1 MDDAI
6 IPSTRKELLDDVKTP
21 RIDFEKIQRDKLRW
35 AYLSGKQVE
44 FESFSPYLQDY
55 NTKTWEIWKDNLLNS
70 DEAGIEIAKMIWR
83 ELPGNN
89 VRQIMLYD
97 EYNSLFSDSSDVH
110 GKPKKYALDQNGMTS
125 KENDGTEIEANQL
138 EYSLEAKTQFKK
150 NLETLLVQTWVIN
163 HWRKLLAISESE
175 KIEDAKKFIQVMKE
189 RKSPDGQSYIQ
200 EMGKEIL
207 FVNPNAENPK
217 YRKITL
223 RKQNGHWM
231 CEALDASSYI
241 KPENLNI
248 THLVI
253 LPTNFKEQQDKVW
266 EMLRVLWIKP
276 DNYHNI
282 FFDPNMDPAE
292 VTKVIKNE
300 MLRNKPEL

>member
-1 MDDAI
+1 
-6 IPSTRKELLDDVKTP
+6 
-21 RIDFEKIQRDKLRW
+21 
-35 AYLSGKQVE
+35 
-44 FESFSPYLQDY
+44 
-55 NTKTWEIWKDNLLNS
+55 
-70 DEAGIEIAKMIWR
+70 
-83 ELPGNN
+83 
-89 VRQIMLYD
+89 
-97 EYNSLFSDSSDVH
+97 
-110 GKPKKYALDQNGMTS
+110 
-125 KENDGTEIEANQL
+125 
-138 EYSLEAKTQFKK
+138 
-150 NLETLLVQTWVIN
+150 
-163 HWRKLLAISESE
+163 
-175 KIEDAKKFIQVMKE
+175 MKE

-266 EMLRVLWIKP
+266 EMLRVL
-276 DNYHNI
+276 
-282 FFDPNMDPAE
+282 
-292 VTKVIKNE
+292 
-300 MLRNKPEL
+300 